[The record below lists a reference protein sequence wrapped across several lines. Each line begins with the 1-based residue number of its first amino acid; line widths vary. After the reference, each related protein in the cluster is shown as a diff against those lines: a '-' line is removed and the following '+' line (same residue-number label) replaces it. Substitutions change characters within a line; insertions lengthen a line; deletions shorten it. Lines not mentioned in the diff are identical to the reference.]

1 MRKLFTTTI
10 VLSLIFATSCKND
23 TMKNIDAKIPT
34 AEKQPKTLEKHGDV
48 RIDNYFWMRLTTQL
62 AYL

>member
-34 AEKQPKTLEKHGDV
+34 ADKQPITLEKHGDV
-48 RIDNYFWMRLTTQL
+48 RIDNYF
-62 AYL
+62 